1 MTQEKAALV
10 TGSTGGIGGAVAE
23 ALAANGCAIMLNGFG
38 EADDIE
44 TLRAGL
50 AERHGITV
58 DYDGADMTQPDEIEA
73 MIAAT
78 EERLGSIDIL
88 INCAGIQIV
97 GALDE
102 IDPGIWHRIIDIN
115 LNALFHTTRHAIPR
129 MKARGWGRIVN
140 FASTHGLVAS
150 PLKVPYIAAKHGV
163 VGLTKGTAMEV
174 GAFGITCNAI
184 CPGFTRTPLLE
195 SQAQEIAETEGRD
208 FADVLTDQ
216 VSEKHVTGRAIEVEE
231 VAALTAFLCSDAA
244 ASITGTAIPIDGGWT
259 AN

>member
-1 MTQEKAALV
+1 MTQSKAALI
-10 TGSTGGIGGAVAE
+10 TGSTGGIGSAIAE
-23 ALAANGCAIMLNGFG
+23 ALAAAGHAIMLNGFG
-38 EADDIE
+38 DADDIE
-44 TLRAGL
+44 ALRAGL
-50 AERHGITV
+50 AERHGVTV
-58 DYDGADMTQPDEIEA
+58 DYHGADMTQVDQVEA
-73 MIAAT
+73 MVVAT
-78 EERLGSIDIL
+78 DENLGGVDIL

-102 IDPGIWHRIIDIN
+102 IDPSVWHRIIDIN
-115 LNALFHTTRHAIPR
+115 LNALYHTTRHALPR
-129 MKARGWGRIVN
+129 MKAKGWGRIVN

-150 PLKVPYIAAKHGV
+150 PFKVPYIAAKHGV

-184 CPGFTRTPLLE
+184 CPGFTRTSLVE
-195 SQAQEIAETEGRD
+195 SQAREIGDRDGR
-208 FADVLTDQ
+208 AMEDVLTEQ

-244 ASITGTAIPIDGGWT
+244 KSITGTAIPIDGGWT

>member
-1 MTQEKAALV
+1 MPQERTALV
-10 TGSTGGIGGAVAE
+10 TGSTGGIGRAVAE
-23 ALAANGCAIMLNGFG
+23 ALAADGCAIMLNGFG
-38 EADDIE
+38 EADEIDA
-44 TLRAGL
+44 LRAGL
-50 AERHGITV
+50 AERHGVAV
-58 DYDGADMTQPDEIEA
+58 DYDGADMTQPDQIEA
-73 MIAAT
+73 MVAT
-78 EERLGSIDIL
+78 TEDRLGGVDIL

-102 IDPGIWHRIIDIN
+102 IDPEIWHRIIDIN

-129 MKARGWGRIVN
+129 MKAGGWGRIVN

-150 PLKVPYIAAKHGV
+150 PFKVPYIAAKHGV

-195 SQAQEIAETEGRD
+195 SQARGIVETEGRD
-208 FADVLTDQ
+208 FADVLADQ